1 MNSPPYSVGGA
12 KTWEGWGGVFVCW
25 KDKGLP
31 LMPGGGDFCRADTHL
46 YDCDCVTFGLQYTV
60 PEGLGRQSE
69 TYAREESVM
78 LLSACTVVRTVL
90 SWKWIPK
97 FTGSASAFLI
107 TLDPFFPPNRGSY
120 LFNLIFFPV
129 ENGSFCPSYILAQL
143 GPTECGHWDSWTTDT
158 NINWESGE
166 RPVDWSKCSG
176 RYEYF
181 YCFSLSKKIMF
192 LFFSCSEQIIES
204 FF

>member
-1 MNSPPYSVGGA
+1 MNSPYSVGGA
-12 KTWEGWGGVFVCW
+12 KTLRRVRRRVRVLERQRTSPNAWRRRF
-25 KDKGLP
+25 LQS
-31 LMPGGGDFCRADTHL
+31 RHTHTHTHL

-90 SWKWIPK
+90 SWKCLC
-97 FTGSASAFLI
+97 FSDYSG
-107 TLDPFFPPNRGSY
+107 PFFPPNRGSY

-143 GPTECGHWDSWTTDT
+143 GPTECGHGDS
-158 NINWESGE
+158 
-166 RPVDWSKCSG
+166 
-176 RYEYF
+176 
-181 YCFSLSKKIMF
+181 
-192 LFFSCSEQIIES
+192 
-204 FF
+204 

>member
-1 MNSPPYSVGGA
+1 MNSPYSVGGA

-31 LMPGGGDFCRADTHL
+31 LMPGGGDFCRADTHTHTHL

-107 TLDPFFPPNRGSY
+107 TLDPFFPQIGG
-120 LFNLIFFPV
+120 LI
-129 ENGSFCPSYILAQL
+129 
-143 GPTECGHWDSWTTDT
+143 
-158 NINWESGE
+158 
-166 RPVDWSKCSG
+166 
-176 RYEYF
+176 YF
-181 YCFSLSKKIMF
+181 I
-192 LFFSCSEQIIES
+192 LFFFLWKMVRFVRLTSWRSWDLLNVDTEIPEPPTPTLTES
-204 FF
+204 QVRGLLIGQSAVEDMSIFTAFLCLKKLCFCFLAAVNK

>member
-1 MNSPPYSVGGA
+1 MNSPYSVGGA

-31 LMPGGGDFCRADTHL
+31 LMPGGGDFCRADTHTHTHL

-107 TLDPFFPPNRGSY
+107 TLDPFFPQIGGLIYLIKFFFLWKMVRFVRLTSWRSWDLLNVDTEIPEPPTPTLTESQVRG
-120 LFNLIFFPV
+120 LLIGQSAV
-129 ENGSFCPSYILAQL
+129 EDMSIFTAFLCLKKLCFCFLAAV
-143 GPTECGHWDSWTTDT
+143 
-158 NINWESGE
+158 N
-166 RPVDWSKCSG
+166 K
-176 RYEYF
+176 
-181 YCFSLSKKIMF
+181 
-192 LFFSCSEQIIES
+192 
-204 FF
+204 